1 MESLY
6 DRTGFPF
13 EIALMGAAVQVAP
26 VDMER
31 KSVLD
36 VVLCHIFITPAV
48 LIGSLEPVHKI
59 ALALELFAGERREL
73 FGKIDIVISVLG
85 VVREGE
91 FSRTYRFDA
100 LDHRFRD

>member
-1 MESLY
+1 
-6 DRTGFPF
+6 
-13 EIALMGAAVQVAP
+13 
-26 VDMER
+26 MER

-59 ALALELFAGERREL
+59 TLALELFAGERREL